1 MNRLPFIWLGE
12 GPPPDLATA
21 AAAQRRWWL
30 KISLRQDRKFLPKW
44 TDKQCREAVA
54 EVVAGNHD
62 GTSVTPERRELRCRL
77 RALAEECQRR
87 GIELPRGVLRR
98 FAAANPGASG
108 PGSGP
113 A

>member
-1 MNRLPFIWLGE
+1 MSQLPFIWLGK
-12 GPPPDLATA
+12 GPPPDPADV

-30 KISLRQDRKFLPKW
+30 KATLEQDRRFMPQW
-44 TDKQCREAVA
+44 TDKKCRQAVA

-62 GTSVTPERRELRCRL
+62 GISVTQRELRCRL

-98 FAAANPGASG
+98 FAAAKPGASG
-108 PGSGP
+108 PGP